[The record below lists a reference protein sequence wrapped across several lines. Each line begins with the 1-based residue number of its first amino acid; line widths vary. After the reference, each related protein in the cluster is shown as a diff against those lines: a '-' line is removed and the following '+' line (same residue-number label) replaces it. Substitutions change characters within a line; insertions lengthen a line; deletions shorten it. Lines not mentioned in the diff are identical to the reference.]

1 MFRLSKKNGSKESTL
16 YINPIDHAMKNA
28 PSINMKPVLIEE
40 DGISRFERVISENK
54 NLSESMHFIVQ
65 PSPANSK
72 TKYFIQSTGVD
83 KTFDPWHRKSD
94 YHRIFYSASKFLLYM
109 LYSYFGR
116 PYQFEGRRLIKKLD
130 QQHTLPIKKGFP
142 HRHFMIIRD
151 FKPRQAQQQF
161 IIVEFAERDQGNKAI
176 NVYNY
181 KKLYKTHPR
190 LHHFESFQDFAIQ
203 FPHPW
208 KLDLHE

>member
-1 MFRLSKKNGSKESTL
+1 
-16 YINPIDHAMKNA
+16 
-28 PSINMKPVLIEE
+28 MKPVLIEE

-54 NLSESMHFIVQ
+54 NLSESMCFIVQ

-116 PYQFEGRRLIKKLD
+116 PYQFEGRRLIKNWINNTRYLLRKGS
-130 QQHTLPIKKGFP
+130 HTGIL
-142 HRHFMIIRD
+142 
-151 FKPRQAQQQF
+151 
-161 IIVEFAERDQGNKAI
+161 
-176 NVYNY
+176 
-181 KKLYKTHPR
+181 
-190 LHHFESFQDFAIQ
+190 
-203 FPHPW
+203 
-208 KLDLHE
+208 